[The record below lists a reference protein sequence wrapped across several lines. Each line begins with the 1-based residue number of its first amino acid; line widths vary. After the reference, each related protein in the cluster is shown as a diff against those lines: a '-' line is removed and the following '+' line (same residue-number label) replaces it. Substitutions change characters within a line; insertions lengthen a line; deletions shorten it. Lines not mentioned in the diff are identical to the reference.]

1 MTIKEFIEKKE
12 EFITFLEVERN
23 LSQHTIRAYEGDL
36 RAFIQ
41 FWNSKVAH
49 TEKEQVGLRQV
60 VERYLVS
67 LYYQKIDKRTI
78 ARKYSTFSSFAR
90 FLKSYGI
97 TLDFELKRPH
107 IQKKL
112 PVFLSVDEIFYLLD
126 SIPDEKLPSRSPI
139 RDKAILEL
147 LYATGIRCS
156 ELVAIRFQD
165 IDMPNKTIRILGKGN
180 RERMALFGKKAKH
193 KIQEYLLK
201 ERLPAEH
208 QSDPLF
214 VNNRNG
220 MLSTRS
226 IQRILEMFRAFLKI
240 DKQLTPHKIR
250 HSFATHLLNQG
261 TDLRVVQELLGHR
274 TVTSTEQ
281 YTHVSLDDLSRMCN
295 EIHPIKRMLK
305 K

>member
-1 MTIKEFIEKKE
+1 MTFKEFVQKKD
-12 EFITFLEVERN
+12 EFITYLEVERN
-23 LSQHTIRAYEGDL
+23 FSLHTIRAYEGDL

-41 FWNSKVAH
+41 FWNSKIAN
-49 TEKEQVGLRQV
+49 TEKEKLSLRQI

-67 LYYQKIDKRTI
+67 LYYQKIDKRSI

-90 FLKSYGI
+90 FLKTFGI
-97 TLDFELKRPH
+97 TLNFELKRPQIH
-107 IQKKL
+107 KKL
-112 PVFLSVDEIFYLLD
+112 PIFLSVDEIFYLLD
-126 SIPDEKLPSRSPI
+126 TIKDEKLHSRSPI

-156 ELVAIRFQD
+156 ELVAIQFKD
-165 IDMPNKTIRILGKGN
+165 IDMTNKTIRILGKGN
-180 RERMALFGKKAKH
+180 RERMALFGTKAKH
-193 KIQEYLLK
+193 KLQEYLLK
-201 ERLPAEH
+201 ERLPAE
-208 QSDPLF
+208 QPDDPLF
-214 VNNRNG
+214 VNNRHG
-220 MLSTRS
+220 KLSTRS
-226 IQRILEMFRAFLKI
+226 IQRILEMFRSFLKI

-274 TVTSTEQ
+274 TLSSTEQ

-295 EIHPIKRMLK
+295 EIHPIKRLLK